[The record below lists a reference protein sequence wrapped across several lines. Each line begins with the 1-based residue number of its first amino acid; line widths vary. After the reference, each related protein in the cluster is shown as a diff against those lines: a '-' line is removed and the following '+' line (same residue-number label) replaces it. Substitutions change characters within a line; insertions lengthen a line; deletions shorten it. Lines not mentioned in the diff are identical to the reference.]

1 MQLPSPQVNSSVSHL
16 PGSVQYEAMCLISKD
31 LLGKATK
38 GKVLQFDFII
48 AMIFEE
54 AKQKCKCEF

>member
-1 MQLPSPQVNSSVSHL
+1 MQLPSPHVNSSVAHPL
-16 PGSVQYEAMCLISKD
+16 PVSVQYEAMCLISKD

-54 AKQKCKCEF
+54 AKQKCK